1 MGKLKPIGSEKLE
14 GMAKIQR
21 MIEIARYKETNPQS
35 INENSSNEY
44 SVRLADGNKYHIIK
58 EKNGYVI
65 KKGINESFLDYI
77 EPIKGRKY
85 YDSYS
90 QALKRLNLITKEV
103 NILEGREENLS
114 LFSEGNDEGKKYVL
128 SRKRQTMEQAQ
139 PTTQTTTVAPTPAPA
154 PAPAPAPETEIPT
167 DAPEGDVPSPEETP
181 MPDMEQEPSDMS
193 AGSEAEG
200 QEEVVTFKT
209 IQKLT
214 GKLGQKLRAL
224 NSDEENKMS
233 SKDIKYVINSILSA
247 LDLNDL
253 DDEDKDSI
261 MNKFEGGEDMDDETP
276 DMEDEMPDTEENPL
290 PEPEE
295 EPADSTPPPAPD
307 VTEDYDS
314 IDEDDDFG
322 MKYDNMSFDE
332 TYKMDEMIEGIFSES
347 KVDKILKRY
356 FKLDEKEKRIIKERK
371 EKKNMVKKAIDLSES
386 ISQEVAVRKF
396 MEKNPKAKLLGKS
409 TSNDLFFQI
418 NESKVKITKKGQIL

>member
-14 GMAKIQR
+14 GLAKIQR
-21 MIEIARYKETNPQS
+21 MIEIARYKENNPQPV
-35 INENSSNEY
+35 NENSSNEY
-44 SVRLADGNKYHIIK
+44 SVRLADGYKYHIIK

-65 KKGINESFLDYI
+65 KKGLNESYLDYI
-77 EPIKGRKY
+77 EPMKGRKHY
-85 YDSYS
+85 GSYS

-103 NILEGREENLS
+103 NLLEGRDENLS
-114 LFSEGNDEGKKYVL
+114 LFSEGNDEGKKYIL

-139 PTTQTTTVAPTPAPA
+139 PTTQTTTAAPTPAPA
-154 PAPAPAPETEIPT
+154 PATPTPSAETPAPEDELPT
-167 DAPEGDVPSPEETP
+167 PEENP
-181 MPDMEQEPSDMS
+181 VPDMEQEPQSDIDS
-193 AGSEAEG
+193 TPESEG
-200 QEEVVTFKT
+200 QDEEAVTFKS

-214 GKLGQKLRAL
+214 GKLGQKLRTL

-253 DDEDKDSI
+253 EDEDKESI
-261 MNKFEGGEDMDDETP
+261 MNKFEGVEDEEDETP
-276 DMEDEMPDTEENPL
+276 SPEDEIPDTEES
-290 PEPEE
+290 PEPEG
-295 EPADSTPPPAPD
+295 EPVDSEPPAAPD

-314 IDEDDDFG
+314 IDEDDDFDVT
-322 MKYDNMSFDE
+322 YDNMSFDE

-386 ISQEVAVRKF
+386 ISQEVAIRKF
-396 MEKNPKAKLLGKS
+396 MEKNPKAKLLGKTPS
-409 TSNDLFFQI
+409 KDLFFQI

>member
-356 FKLDEKEKRIIKERK
+356 FKLDEKIGRAH
-371 EKKNMVKKAIDLSES
+371 V
-386 ISQEVAVRKF
+386 
-396 MEKNPKAKLLGKS
+396 
-409 TSNDLFFQI
+409 
-418 NESKVKITKKGQIL
+418 